1 MEEGKLVKVVVD
13 LPNHWAATGESK
25 CAKPLGDNLYELRNS
40 PFYAYGLNYEDVVYA
55 VSPTE
60 GKKPLVIRIARR
72 SGNRTLRVR
81 FGSESIKSERLL
93 LLKGL
98 DKFKVSWEGADH
110 KLFSLTIPPDGDYQA
125 TCDQLWDWE
134 QAGLLQ
140 YETCEAQVEGS
151 FDVEPQSS

>member
-1 MEEGKLVKVVVD
+1 M
-13 LPNHWAATGESK
+13 
-25 CAKPLGDNLYELRNS
+25 S
-40 PFYAYGLNYEDVVYA
+40 PAED
-55 VSPTE
+55 
-60 GKKPLVIRIARR
+60 KKPLVLHIARR

-81 FGSESIKSERLL
+81 FGSESVKSERLL